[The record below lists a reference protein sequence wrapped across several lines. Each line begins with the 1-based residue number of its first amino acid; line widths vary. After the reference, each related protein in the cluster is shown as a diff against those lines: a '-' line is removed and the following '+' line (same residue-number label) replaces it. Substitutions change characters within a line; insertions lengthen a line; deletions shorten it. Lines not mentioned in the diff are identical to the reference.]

1 MKILTTEYIRNFK
14 LDGNA
19 KYNVLVINKNDGVSE
34 DKIEPAKEILPG
46 RLISQHGYVFL
57 FECISRRNKKKR
69 VCINK
74 VDYLINNKIITK
86 CD

>member
-1 MKILTTEYIRNFK
+1 MKILTPEYIRNFK
-14 LDGNA
+14 LDENA

>member
-1 MKILTTEYIRNFK
+1 MKVITPDYIRNYK
-14 LDGNA
+14 LDENA
-19 KYNVLVINKNDGVSE
+19 DYKVLVINKNDGITE
-34 DKIEPAKEILPG
+34 DKIEPAKEMLPG
-46 RLISQHGYVFL
+46 RLISQQGYIFL

-74 VDYLINNKIITK
+74 IDYLINKKIIKK